1 MKKFIIFNLL
11 FLLLATACQ
20 KTEISR
26 NNSPTETAMETA
38 TVTNQQTVNTIPDV
52 QEQYYLLRNM
62 YGVDSNPQPH
72 DLFAEDDSLE
82 RLKSLNTEM
91 QQNFDFLE
99 IYFQSAY
106 YMGDYKNE
114 TKYVYCEDPD
124 LINQEVELDNNVR
137 TTVTPLKT
145 VQIGNK
151 IDLSGKIHSGRAFN
165 ESDYN
170 INSDTQEI
178 NVILGN
184 AYNDIYDMDDVLKL
198 NLHEKNLKLRVVG
211 FLNGNSYI
219 KEGYTTECLDQYIIM
234 PFYSIN
240 YEPENEKESKYQKL
254 FYLEKNTGLIKCH
267 SDDNYENIN
276 NSVESITKK
285 YGLLYALDNKTME
298 YSLNVNAQ

>member
-1 MKKFIIFNLL
+1 MT
-11 FLLLATACQ
+11 TACQ
-20 KTEISR
+20 KADVQEKDPAAEI
-26 NNSPTETAMETA
+26 TA
-38 TVTNQQTVNTIPDV
+38 VTKQETVNTVSDV
-52 QEQYYLLRNM
+52 REEYYLLRNM

-72 DLFAEDDSLE
+72 DFFAEDDSLE

-91 QQNFDFLE
+91 QQNFDFWE

-106 YMGDYKNE
+106 YIGDYKNE
-114 TKYVYCEDPD
+114 TKYVYCENPD

-145 VQIGNK
+145 VQIGNQ
-151 IDLSGKIHSGRAFN
+151 IDLSGKIYSGRAFN

-184 AYNDIYDMDDVLKL
+184 AYKEIYNIDDVFEV
-198 NLHEKNLKLRVVG
+198 NLHEKNIKLKVIG

-219 KEGYTTECLDQYIIM
+219 EEGHTTECLDQYIIM

-240 YEPENEKESKYQKL
+240 YKPENEKETKYQKL

-267 SDDNYENIN
+267 SGDNYKNIN